1 MDPPGGSKSPQD
13 GPKHGQDGL
22 RSTQECSKTF
32 LKSVFVAVQNRLRF
46 SAVWG
51 SFWDRFWLPLAFSNA
66 SLWAPFWRSKSTQK
80 SIRNPT
86 ALKVVPRSPQERPRL
101 SQDAPRTPAD
111 TPWAPQDASWTPP
124 ARPQMPCRT
133 LPDDPKAFPE
143 ASGTIA
149 FFGKIEKVEVVQIRS
164 KKQQPCSSTVVARHN
179 RSQKTEVLS
188 QRSSPSGGGGRAAKR
203 SSI

>member
-1 MDPPGGSKSPQD
+1 MSLFKIVFDLASFGDHFGIDFGPPCP
-13 GPKHGQDGL
+13 P
-22 RSTQECSKTF
+22 
-32 LKSVFVAVQNRLRF
+32 
-46 SAVWG
+46 
-51 SFWDRFWLPLAFSNA
+51 PNA
-66 SLWAPFWRSKSTQK
+66 SLWAPFWRSKSTKK

-86 ALKVVPRSPQERPRL
+86 ALKVVPRSPQEHPRL

-111 TPWAPQDASWTPP
+111 TPRAPQDASWTPP
-124 ARPQMPCRT
+124 GHPQMPCRT

-143 ASGTIA
+143 ASGPIA

-188 QRSSPSGGGGRAAKR
+188 QRSNPSGGGGRAAKR